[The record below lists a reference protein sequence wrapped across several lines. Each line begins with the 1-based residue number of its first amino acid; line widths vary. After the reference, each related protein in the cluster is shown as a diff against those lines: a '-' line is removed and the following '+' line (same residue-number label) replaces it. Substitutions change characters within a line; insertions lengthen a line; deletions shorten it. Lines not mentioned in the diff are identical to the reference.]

1 MIPRRKSIF
10 SPALKMVVCIPSGIT
25 EVEKRAVKD
34 SAEHAGAKE
43 VFLIHEPMAAA
54 IGIGVDVLEPKG
66 NMIIDIGG
74 GTSEIAVISL
84 GGIVTDRSIRVA
96 GDNFTTDIRIYM
108 RNHHNIDIGER
119 MAEKIKISVGA
130 ALQELEE
137 PPANFAVHGRDLMSG
152 IPKEIIVTYK
162 EIARALDQTISQIE
176 QAVLAALGQTP
187 PELSADIY
195 NTGIYLTGGG
205 SMLRGLDKRISLKT
219 KLPVYVAEDPLRAV
233 ARGTGIA
240 LKNTENFP
248 FLIR

>member
-1 MIPRRKSIF
+1 MKF
-10 SPALKMVVCIPSGIT
+10 F
-25 EVEKRAVKD
+25 
-34 SAEHAGAKE
+34 
-43 VFLIHEPMAAA
+43 FLNINP
-54 IGIGVDVLEPKG
+54 
-66 NMIIDIGG
+66 IISKIS
-74 GTSEIAVISL
+74 TLFATVISL

-119 MAEKIKISVGA
+119 MAEKIKINVGA

>member
-1 MIPRRKSIF
+1 MDK
-10 SPALKMVVCIPSGIT
+10 AHKDELKI
-25 EVEKRAVKD
+25 
-34 SAEHAGAKE
+34 
-43 VFLIHEPMAAA
+43 
-54 IGIGVDVLEPKG
+54 PKG
-66 NMIIDIGG
+66 Q
-74 GTSEIAVISL
+74 
-84 GGIVTDRSIRVA
+84 
-96 GDNFTTDIRIYM
+96 
-108 RNHHNIDIGER
+108 
-119 MAEKIKISVGA
+119 IK
-130 ALQELEE
+130 
-137 PPANFAVHGRDLMSG
+137 
-152 IPKEIIVTYK
+152 TYK